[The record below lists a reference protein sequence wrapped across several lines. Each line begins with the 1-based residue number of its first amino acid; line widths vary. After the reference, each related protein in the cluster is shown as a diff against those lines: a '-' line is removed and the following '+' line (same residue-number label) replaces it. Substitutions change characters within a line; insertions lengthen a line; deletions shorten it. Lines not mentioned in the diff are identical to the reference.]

1 MRYKKT
7 LLLIPALLFISYK
20 VLLSEALFLKAP
32 SSNLYQTKEQSL
44 SLSSLDTPFS
54 FLGMGSQCLAFSS
67 EDEKY
72 VLKICRA
79 SRYQL
84 PFFLDN
90 PIASFLFPSYIA
102 EKRISKAKK
111 RVTDGSSYLTAY
123 EKLQKQSGITFLH
136 LDKTNNLK
144 KKIKVIDPLGIPHFL
159 SSDNILFYLQ
169 KKAIPLHEY
178 IQILINNKNKDE
190 LKNLFTDLFNLV
202 LEGCE
207 LGILMKDVH
216 PGKNIGICNGKPMW
230 IDPGRITEVSPLAQ
244 KETLRMFYDDIAPFI
259 LKMDPSLEEPLSSAL
274 SEL

>member
-7 LLLIPALLFISYK
+7 LLLIPALLFVSYK
-20 VLLSEALFLKAP
+20 ILLSEALFLKAP
-32 SSNLYQTKEQSL
+32 SSNSYQTKEQFL
-44 SLSSLDTPFS
+44 PPNSLDTPFS

-67 EDEKY
+67 QDGNY
-72 VLKICRA
+72 VLKICRV

-90 PIASFLFPSYIA
+90 PIASFFFPRYIA
-102 EKRISKAKK
+102 EKRINKAKK

-136 LDKTNNLK
+136 LDKTNTLK
-144 KKIKVIDPLGIPHFL
+144 KTIKVIDPLGLPHFL

-169 KKAIPLHEY
+169 KKAIPLHEHLKT
-178 IQILINNKNKDE
+178 LINKNNKDE
-190 LKNLFTDLFNLV
+190 LKNIFRELFNLV
-202 LEGCE
+202 VEGCE
-207 LGILMKDVH
+207 LGLLMKDVH
-216 PGKNIGICNGKPMW
+216 PGKNIGICDGKPMW

-244 KETLRMFYDDIAPFI
+244 KEALKMFYDDIAPFI

-274 SEL
+274 SEF